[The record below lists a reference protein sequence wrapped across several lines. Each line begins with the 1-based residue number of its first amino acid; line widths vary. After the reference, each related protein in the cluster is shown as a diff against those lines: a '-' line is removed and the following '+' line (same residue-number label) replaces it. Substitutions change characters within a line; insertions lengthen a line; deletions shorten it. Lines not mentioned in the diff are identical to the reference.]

1 MRSQG
6 IVSWFNEKKGF
17 GFIKDESGDDLF
29 VHYSEINR
37 KGFQT
42 LEPGE
47 AVSYVIVDEDRGK
60 KATDVTV
67 KGEPAG

>member
-1 MRSQG
+1 MKSKG
-6 IVSWFNEKKGF
+6 VVSWFNEKKGF
-17 GFIKDESGDDLF
+17 GFINDESGEDIF
-29 VHYSEINR
+29 VHYSEIQR

-60 KATDVTV
+60 KATQVTV
-67 KGEPAG
+67 ESESSL